1 MELPPLNKR
10 AQSLAR
16 MGAVTLFFST
26 FVIGVV
32 GYSVKMIHEEIKILN
47 QFMTNA
53 EEVQPNFE
61 SSLQIY
67 TENTEEA
74 IAFVHDLRPD
84 DELDYIAFISQV
96 EALGQSL
103 GLKLTLSSDEVA
115 SGVDGTGSN
124 SLVYNIQ
131 FYGSYDQ
138 LMNLMTGL
146 EELPYYLRIDS
157 FDYAALSTLE
167 ASDLERPN
175 VSLNLRL
182 YVE

>member
-10 AQSLAR
+10 AQSMAR
-16 MGAVTLFFST
+16 LGAVVLFFST
-26 FVIGVV
+26 FIMGVV
-32 GYSVKMIHEEIKILN
+32 GYSVRSIHDEIKILN
-47 QFMTNA
+47 QFMINA

-61 SSLQIY
+61 SSLQLY
-67 TENTEEA
+67 TENTEKA

-84 DELDYIAFISQV
+84 DELDYIAFIS
-96 EALGQSL
+96 ELESLGQSL
-103 GLKLTLSSDEVA
+103 GMKLSLSSDEAA

-124 SLVYNIQ
+124 SLVYEVQ
-131 FYGSYDQ
+131 SYGSYDQ
-138 LMNLMTGL
+138 LVNLMSGL
-146 EELPYYLRIDS
+146 ESMPYYLRIDS
-157 FDYAALSTLE
+157 FEYASLSSLD